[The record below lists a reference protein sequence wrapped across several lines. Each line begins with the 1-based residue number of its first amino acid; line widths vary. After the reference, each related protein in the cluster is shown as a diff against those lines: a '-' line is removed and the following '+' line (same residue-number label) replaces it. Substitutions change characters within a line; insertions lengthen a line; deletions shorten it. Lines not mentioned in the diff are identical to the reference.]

1 MSQQEKVKTFLHSWR
16 EGVIGIGKVFTAKGD
31 YQSSAEE
38 FLSKHYAF
46 DTEEVLFKPTFTKE
60 VIFRNT
66 KDLALSYFVKGDIH
80 EDNGFALKPW
90 EKIELDELTILEEES
105 YLVAM
110 GTFKFKPVNSEEVAL
125 VAFTFCF
132 IVIVGSLK
140 IKIHHSSP
148 VL

>member
-1 MSQQEKVKTFLHSWR
+1 MSQKEKVKTFLHSWR

-60 VIFRNT
+60 VVFRNT
-66 KDLALSYFVKGDIH
+66 KDLALSYFVKGDIQ

-90 EKIELDELTILEEES
+90 EKIELDKLTILEEES

-132 IVIVGSLK
+132 IGVEDSLK

-148 VL
+148 VV

>member
-1 MSQQEKVKTFLHSWR
+1 MSQKEKVKTFLHSWR

-60 VIFRNT
+60 VIFRNA
-66 KDLALSYFVKGDIH
+66 KDLALSYFVKGDIQ

-105 YLVAM
+105 YLVAI

-132 IVIVGSLK
+132 IAVEDSLK

>member
-1 MSQQEKVKTFLHSWR
+1 LHSWG

-31 YQSSAEE
+31 YQSSGEE

-66 KDLALSYFVKGDIH
+66 KDHALSYFVKGDIQ
-80 EDNGFALKPW
+80 EDNGFVLKPW

-105 YLVAM
+105 FLAAM
-110 GTFKFKPVNSEEVAL
+110 GTFKFKPENSKEVAL

-132 IVIVGSLK
+132 IEIEGTLK

-148 VL
+148 VF